1 MHKKSSE
8 LSWGRSP
15 SSFRTIIYTRTRT
28 HTHTLAYR
36 DLLGGNKK
44 RFCLATDTIK
54 SSFPLAGRLL
64 ALLGFNKTLHTPSW
78 SCTGD
83 GWTGMCAREWV
94 TVVLWDRREGACWEI
109 GGLLYCLTRGR
120 AEAPRQQQLPPF
132 WLHRTKRAPSVPLAS
147 RPPSLLR
154 VRVHQSPPYKRSPQS
169 SPALASSPSP
179 VLFVQPGRKTLR
191 RGRTR
196 GPNHPGVTAFT
207 CGPHS
212 SKTLCRTGW
221 G

>member
-15 SSFRTIIYTRTRT
+15 SSFGTIIYTRTRTHT

-83 GWTGMCAREWV
+83 GWTGMCVREWV
-94 TVVLWDRREGACWEI
+94 TVVVWDRRVGACWEI

-147 RPPSLLR
+147 GPPSLLR
-154 VRVHQSPPYKRSPQS
+154 VRAHQSPPSAPLNPRHPLLPL
-169 SPALASSPSP
+169 PARCC
-179 VLFVQPGRKTLR
+179 LFSQAEKL
-191 RGRTR
+191 
-196 GPNHPGVTAFT
+196 
-207 CGPHS
+207 
-212 SKTLCRTGW
+212 RTGAELEAQTTL